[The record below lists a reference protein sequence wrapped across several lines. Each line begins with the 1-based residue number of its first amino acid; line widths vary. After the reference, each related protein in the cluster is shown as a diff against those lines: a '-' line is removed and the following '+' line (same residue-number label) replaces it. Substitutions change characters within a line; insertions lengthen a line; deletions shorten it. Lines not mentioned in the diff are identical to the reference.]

1 MLTDSISVSDRLI
14 NGSIGTVKHLDMR
27 SDPFCNTIYVKSAN
41 PKAGNSPK
49 DWKFCSEL
57 NECVPI
63 TAITKWFSL
72 KKCISTVIVE
82 RKWFLLILG
91 HAITVHKSQGSTL
104 GYIKC
109 ALIHQQ
115 EICNSEELPTIFI
128 SGSVWHLTICARSHD
143 KVLLLNFELEYIKVN
158 KPVLDEMVQ
167 VRKNSLFSWQ
177 CPLIELNDVNMY
189 QFERSCNGHLEHFLS
204 GKSYSTYSSLF
215 CFAETSINDSPAK
228 HINEILHDWKEIHE
242 ITQHGLVSCYN
253 VSKVNIFEVIDISGV
268 LEVLPI
274 ILEKEK

>member
-1 MLTDSISVSDRLI
+1 
-14 NGSIGTVKHLDMR
+14 
-27 SDPFCNTIYVKSAN
+27 
-41 PKAGNSPK
+41 
-49 DWKFCSEL
+49 
-57 NECVPI
+57 
-63 TAITKWFSL
+63 
-72 KKCISTVIVE
+72 
-82 RKWFLLILG
+82 
-91 HAITVHKSQGSTL
+91 
-104 GYIKC
+104 
-109 ALIHQQ
+109 
-115 EICNSEELPTIFI
+115 
-128 SGSVWHLTICARSHD
+128 
-143 KVLLLNFELEYIKVN
+143 
-158 KPVLDEMVQ
+158 MVQ

-189 QFERSCNGHLEHFLS
+189 QFERSCNGHLEHFLN

-274 ILEKEK
+274 ILEKEKQAFLFAVVYYMPGPFDFFIDDFILLIDELPANTGF